1 MLSKGKSPGIFLD
14 KYTFMYVVQHA
25 IELQKKNEPGAKETA
40 DFFLKK
46 TVKTRLSYTGE
57 EMSYGM
63 WLQIHFHTNQLM
75 RPKNCDLQNSIIIL

>member
-1 MLSKGKSPGIFLD
+1 MLSKSKSPGIFLD

-25 IELQKKNEPGAKETA
+25 LELQKKNEPGAKETA

-46 TVKTRLSYTGE
+46 TIKTRLSYTGE

-63 WLQIHFHTNQLM
+63 SPNTFFNATQL
-75 RPKNCDLQNSIIIL
+75 ILA